1 VPDDEFGAR
10 EKAQMDL
17 AMAYHNSVRTEIAYR
32 LRQRDSGLFLYLA
45 AASTV
50 ITFGLTANSGRSP
63 DARLSLCLV
72 PLLGLGAAHVY
83 SQHNDVI
90 GAMGAYLRT
99 ELDEYTSQ
107 VLAPAS
113 APTQWDSSTALA
125 SLRSHRVSALWSSV
139 TLVILPQLAALSA
152 AAAALPPEPAS
163 VLGIVVATLACA
175 YSAAILVR
183 SYRRRAAH
191 AQRLVQLLRVRTS
204 LFDAEGGVGY
214 DGCRPSAGS
223 EPLASEVEDLAS

>member
-1 VPDDEFGAR
+1 MQDDEFGAR

-17 AMAYHNSVRTEIAYR
+17 AMAYHNSVRTEIVYR
-32 LRQRDSGLFLYLA
+32 LRQRDSALFLYLA

-50 ITFGLTANSGRSP
+50 ISFGLTANSGGTP

-99 ELDEYTSQ
+99 ELDEYTSR
-107 VLAPAS
+107 VLNPAS
-113 APTQWDSSTALA
+113 APTQWDSSTALS
-125 SLRSHRVSALWSSV
+125 SLRSHRVSALWSSL

-152 AAAALPPEPAS
+152 AVAALPPAPAS
-163 VLGIVVATLACA
+163 VLGIAVGILACA

-183 SYRRRAAH
+183 SYRQRAAH
-191 AQRLVQLLRVRTS
+191 AQRLVQLLRARTAP
-204 LFDAEGGVGY
+204 FATEG
-214 DGCRPSAGS
+214 
-223 EPLASEVEDLAS
+223 